1 MGKLCDKMERVKK
14 AIVFA
19 GQGSQ
24 YVGMGYDF
32 FEKFPQAKKVFLEA
46 DKILGFSI
54 SSFCFSGPE
63 EKLKETEIQQLAIVT
78 TSIAIFEV
86 FKEKFRKEDFS
97 YFSGLS
103 LGEYTALYAS
113 DVLDF
118 KDTLILVKER
128 ARAMQ
133 KASLLNPS
141 SMLAVIGAK
150 AEDLEKEKDDDFYI
164 SNLNAPQQVV
174 ISVSK
179 DKKEEIKR
187 RMLKKQRKVVELKV
201 SGGFHSPFMEP
212 AKKDLEKIIEK
223 LKFKKAHLPIV
234 SNFLAKPVED
244 PSLIKECLLNQLTH
258 PVLWQRCVEF
268 MIKEGVEIFF
278 EIGPS
283 RILRGLIKKINPQVK
298 VINIEKVKDLKG
310 GENGFGF

>member
-1 MGKLCDKMERVKK
+1 MEGVKR
-14 AIVFA
+14 AIIFP

-32 FEKFPQAKKVFLEA
+32 FEEFPQAKEIFHEA
-46 DKILGFSI
+46 DEILGFSI

-63 EKLKETEIQQLAIVT
+63 EKLKDTEIQQLAIVV

-86 FKEKFRKEDFS
+86 FKEKFKDIKNFS

-113 DVLDF
+113 GVLDF

-128 ARAMQ
+128 AKAMQ
-133 KASLLNPS
+133 KASRINPS
-141 SMLAVIGAK
+141 SMLAIIGVK
-150 AEDLEKEKDDDFYI
+150 EEDLKKEKNSDFYI
-164 SNLNAPQQVV
+164 SNLNSPQQVV

-179 DKKEEIKR
+179 DKKEEVR
-187 RMLKKQRKVVELKV
+187 KKMQEKGRKVVELKV

-223 LKFKKAHLPIV
+223 LTFKQAHPPIV
-234 SNFLAKPVED
+234 SNFLAKPVKE
-244 PSLIKECLLNQLTH
+244 PFLIKESLLNQLTH
-258 PVLWQRCVEF
+258 PVLWQRCIEF
-268 MIKEGVEIFF
+268 MVEEGVKVFF
-278 EIGPS
+278 EVGPS
-283 RILRGLIKKINPQVK
+283 RILRGLIKKINPQIK
-298 VINIEKVKDLKG
+298 VVNIEKVKDLEG
-310 GENGFGF
+310 GGNEFGF

>member
-1 MGKLCDKMERVKK
+1 MERVKK
-14 AIVFA
+14 AIVFP

-32 FEKFPQAKKVFLEA
+32 FKEFPQAKKIFLEA
-46 DKILGFSI
+46 DEILGFSI

-63 EKLKETEIQQLAIVT
+63 EKLKETEIQQLAIVI

-86 FKEKFRKEDFS
+86 VKEKFKDIENFS

-113 DVLDF
+113 GVLNF

-128 ARAMQ
+128 AKAMQ
-133 KASLLNPS
+133 KASEINPS
-141 SMLAVIGAK
+141 SMLAIIGVK
-150 AEDLEKEKDDDFYI
+150 EEDLKKEDNSDFYI
-164 SNLNAPQQVV
+164 SNLNSPQQVV

-179 DKKEEIKR
+179 DKKEEVR
-187 RMLKKQRKVVELKV
+187 KKMQEKGRKVVELKV

-223 LKFKKAHLPIV
+223 LTFKQAHPPIV
-234 SNFLAKPVED
+234 SNFLAKPVKE
-244 PSLIKECLLNQLTH
+244 PFLIKESLLNQLTH
-258 PVLWQRCVEF
+258 PVLWQRCIEF
-268 MIKEGVEIFF
+268 MVEEGVKVFF
-278 EIGPS
+278 EVGPS
-283 RILRGLIKKINPQVK
+283 RILRGLIKKINPQIK
-298 VINIEKVKDLKG
+298 VVNIEKVKDLEG
-310 GENGFGF
+310 GGNEFGF